1 MRIALVSQEYPPETA
16 HGGIGTQTYLRAHGL
31 AARGHKVFVI
41 SHSPNEHRHVTLDR
55 SVSVI
60 RIPGPDRYLPI
71 HTDAVRW
78 LTYSTAVAAELAELH
93 ARASLDLIV
102 FPEWGAEG
110 YVYLLNRTEWNHVPT
125 VVHIHGPTAMFA
137 HTMGW
142 PDFDS
147 ELYRTGTMMEAT
159 CLRLADA
166 VSSSSACSTE
176 WCVKHY
182 GLERDFVPTLHTGVD
197 TRAFFPRKVPKAER
211 PTVIF
216 VGNIVRNKG
225 VDLLL
230 DACCVLAR
238 EFDGL
243 RLRLIGRG
251 DDALCEELRD
261 LANASGFPELLEMT
275 GYVPREELPNELSRA
290 YVFAGPSIYEGGPGN
305 VYLEAMACALPT
317 IACSGSG
324 VSELLIDRE
333 TALLI
338 PPNDRNALAAGLRE
352 LLADAEMR
360 SAMGR
365 RARQKVSSEADSEL
379 CLNRLEQ
386 FYAAVAGQRAAAQA
400 VCA

>member
-1 MRIALVSQEYPPETA
+1 MLDQS
-16 HGGIGTQTYLRAHGL
+16 
-31 AARGHKVFVI
+31 
-41 SHSPNEHRHVTLDR
+41 VT
-55 SVSVI
+55 VI
-60 RIPGPDRYLPI
+60 RIAGPDRYLPI
-71 HTDAVRW
+71 HTHAVRW

-93 ARASLDLIV
+93 ARSQLDLIV
-102 FPEWGAEG
+102 FPEWAAEG
-110 YVYLLNRTEWNHVPT
+110 YVYLLNRTKWNHVPA

-142 PDFDS
+142 PEFDS
-147 ELYRTGTMMEAT
+147 ELYRTGTAMEAT

-176 WCVKHY
+176 WCAKHY

-197 TRAFFPRKVPKAER
+197 TRTFFPREVAKAER

-230 DACCVLAR
+230 DACCILAR

-251 DDALCEELRD
+251 DDALCGELRD
-261 LANASGFPELLEMT
+261 LVKASGFPDLLELP
-275 GYVPREELPNELSRA
+275 GYVARAELPNELSQA
-290 YVFAGPSIYEGGPGN
+290 HVFAGPSIYEGGPGN

-333 TALLI
+333 TALLV
-338 PPNDRNALAAGLRE
+338 PPNDRDALTNALRE
-352 LLADAEMR
+352 LLARPERR
-360 SAMGR
+360 SAMGA
-365 RARQKVSSEADSEL
+365 RARQKILSEADSEL
-379 CLNRLEQ
+379 CLDRLEQ
-386 FYAAVAGQRAAAQA
+386 FYAAVAGQIVAAQA
-400 VCA
+400 LCA